1 MKTKYG
7 FIIIGFMLFSKIVF
21 ASDTTFKDI
30 DNHWA
35 KQNIIRATENGIV
48 NGYADETFKPDEKVS
63 AVEFLKMIIV
73 AENYEIERVGKSVW
87 PDFYIETAKKNNL
100 IEKEFSDYNLSLT
113 RNGAVDKISKVI
125 DLTDVNK
132 IKTKL
137 KDLKSENKN
146 NVLKLV
152 NLGVIKGYSDKT
164 FKGENNITRAEA
176 VTIINRIIDAEN
188 QISINKKYSPEKKTN
203 LSNYGTS
210 ANEYSYNYEIKNN
223 EILIYDSGRYSNSDG
238 YAISSKIINIPKVI
252 KVIKSLIVEN
262 TYTEVVYSPSKY
274 VINQLKILHGESK
287 NQIEKGGS
295 DFTFTYFEDDLYKLA
310 SSSMHDEFDDN
321 CYLKIEVI
329 KMWGEYSDFLEQ
341 KYIDEY
347 KKKILADA
355 LQTEFGYQHAE
366 KILEYMLEKNIN
378 YVSNIDRD
386 KEHIDVKK
394 IGNYIIY
401 YYQKEYGV
409 PTFYISYNKK

>member
-113 RNGAVDKISKVI
+113 RNGAVDIISKVI
-125 DLTDVNK
+125 DLTDVK
-132 IKTKL
+132 KSKTKL

-152 NLGVIKGYSDKT
+152 NLSVIKGYSDKT

-274 VINQLKILHGESK
+274 VINQLKILHEK
-287 NQIEKGGS
+287 VKIKLKKEDQILLLHILK
-295 DFTFTYFEDDLYKLA
+295 TTY
-310 SSSMHDEFDDN
+310 
-321 CYLKIEVI
+321 
-329 KMWGEYSDFLEQ
+329 
-341 KYIDEY
+341 
-347 KKKILADA
+347 
-355 LQTEFGYQHAE
+355 
-366 KILEYMLEKNIN
+366 IN
-378 YVSNIDRD
+378 
-386 KEHIDVKK
+386 
-394 IGNYIIY
+394 
-401 YYQKEYGV
+401 
-409 PTFYISYNKK
+409 